1 MELKIEG
8 QWPSFTKKEA
18 KGVLDVLSSNKVNYW
33 TGNEGKK
40 FENEFSE
47 YMGSKY
53 SIALA
58 NGTLALE
65 LALEGIDVK
74 RGDEIIVTPRS
85 FIASVSSVIRFGAIP
100 VFADIDPIS
109 GNISPQEIKKK
120 ITKKTKAVICVHLS
134 GWPCEMDEIMDLSK
148 KYNLYIIEDCAQ
160 AHGASYKGRKVGT
173 IGHVGAWSFCQDKIM
188 TTGGEGGMVSTN
200 DEKIWNKMWS
210 YKDHGKSFD
219 AVHNRDHP
227 EGFRWLHESFG
238 SNYRITEMQAKLGR
252 IQLKKLDIWIKKRNE
267 NALIFK
273 KVCDKYPNLLSTP
286 LCPDYSHN
294 AYYKFYSYLKPQGL
308 KDGWSRKNIIEEF
321 SKKGIP
327 CFEGSCSEIY
337 LESAFNKKNFKPKKR
352 LSNAKKLGENSLV
365 FLVHPTLTKKDIS
378 FMKTS
383 MDKIFR
389 EASI

>member
-1 MELKIEG
+1 MEVKIQG

-18 KGVLDVLSSNKVNYW
+18 RGVFDVLSSNKVNYW
-33 TGNEGKK
+33 TGNEGKN
-40 FENEFSE
+40 FEREFSE

-65 LALEGIDVK
+65 LALEGIGVK

-109 GNISPQEIKKK
+109 GNISTHEIKKR

-148 KYNLYIIEDCAQ
+148 KHNLYVIEDCAQ

-227 EGFRWLHESFG
+227 EGFKWLHESFG

-273 KVCDKYPNLLSTP
+273 KVCDKYPNLLSSP
-286 LCPDYSHN
+286 LCPDYSYN

-308 KDGWSRKNIIEEF
+308 KDGWSRKIIIEEF

-337 LESAFNKKNFKPKKR
+337 LESAFNNKNFKPKRR

-378 FMKTS
+378 LMKMS
-383 MDKIFR
+383 MNKIFK